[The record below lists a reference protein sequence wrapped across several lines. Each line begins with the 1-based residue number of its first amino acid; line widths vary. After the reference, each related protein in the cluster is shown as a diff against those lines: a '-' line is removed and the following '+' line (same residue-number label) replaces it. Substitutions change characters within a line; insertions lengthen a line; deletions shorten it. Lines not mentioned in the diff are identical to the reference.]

1 MDSLELR
8 KMSIENAKLTLEQYK
23 DMETEDEYH
32 YYDDKSMDDVVSSI
46 SKQVNG
52 GGNLSLSYDDFL
64 KEIVQYLDK
73 EKEVLNQMAL
83 TEDKKKG
90 IQTLLD
96 WVESDE
102 MYRIG
107 SREMEGYMIIDQ
119 LKKILLIEGYDKID
133 RELLNN
139 LRGLYT
145 KGNSNV

>member
-1 MDSLELR
+1 
-8 KMSIENAKLTLEQYK
+8 
-23 DMETEDEYH
+23 METEDEYL
-32 YYDDKSMDDVVSSI
+32 YYDDKSMDDIVSGI
-46 SKQVNG
+46 SKRVNG
-52 GGNLSLSYDDFL
+52 SNISYNDFL
-64 KEIVQYLDK
+64 KEIVQYLDN

-96 WVESDE
+96 WVEKDE

-145 KGNSNV
+145 KGNSNT

>member
-1 MDSLELR
+1 
-8 KMSIENAKLTLEQYK
+8 
-23 DMETEDEYH
+23 METEDEYL
-32 YYDDKSMDDVVSSI
+32 YYDDKSMDDIVSSI
-46 SKQVNG
+46 SKRVNG
-52 GGNLSLSYDDFL
+52 GGITYHDFL
-64 KEIVQYLDK
+64 KEIVQYLDN

-96 WVESDE
+96 WVEKDE

-145 KGNSNV
+145 KGNSNT

>member
-1 MDSLELR
+1 
-8 KMSIENAKLTLEQYK
+8 
-23 DMETEDEYH
+23 METEDEYF
-32 YYDDKSMDDVVSSI
+32 YYDDKSMDDVISSI
-46 SKQVNG
+46 SKRVNG
-52 GGNLSLSYDDFL
+52 SNLSYNDFL

-73 EKEVLNQMAL
+73 EKEVLNTMAL

-107 SREMEGYMIIDQ
+107 SREMEGYMIIGQ

-145 KGNSNV
+145 KDNSNV